1 MSPTTRTVAKL
12 SLALWFAVLVFMTPA
27 ALITD
32 QVRNRHEAITLVS
45 ATVISLLLTA
55 LLYRAF
61 QTVRDWSHL
70 AWGLT
75 LGLGA
80 AAAGALQV
88 VLDLAVRAV
97 LHGAFEDRVAL
108 DLEPGVLA
116 LYVLVY
122 ICIFGGNAAIF
133 VIAEATRR
141 ARLEEDLARRQEL
154 GLARLEAETA
164 WSELERLRLQTNPAF
179 MHSSLAAISRL
190 VREDREEDAR
200 EMADRL
206 ARYLRESI
214 QDNSA
219 EVSVSEEF
227 GILDAYLEVEAVR
240 LGDRLVV
247 DLDYPDA
254 LAAVTLPQF
263 ILQPLVE
270 TAIVAVGE
278 SGRDPLTI
286 RATASGEAGDLLLS
300 VVAEAEGER
309 SPSDADTAGLDNVR
323 RRLAIR
329 YGDAASLRADRTDR
343 TFEAVIRIPATPVG

>member
-12 SLALWFAVLVFMTPA
+12 SLALWLAVLVFMTPA

-45 ATVISLLLTA
+45 ATVISLLLAA

-61 QTVRDWSHL
+61 QAVRDRSHL

-75 LGLGA
+75 LGFGA
-80 AAAGALQV
+80 AAAGTLQV
-88 VLDLAVRAV
+88 VLDLAVRAG
-97 LHGAFEDRVAL
+97 LHGAFGDRVAL

-116 LYVLVY
+116 LYVLIY

-154 GLARLEAETA
+154 DLARLEAETA
-164 WSELERLRLQTNPAF
+164 WSELERLRLQTNPTF

-190 VREDREEDAR
+190 AREDREDDAR

-206 ARYLRESI
+206 ARYLRASI
-214 QDNSA
+214 QDDGA

-240 LGDRLVV
+240 LGDRLMV
-247 DLDYPDA
+247 DLDYPDD
-254 LAAVTLPQF
+254 LAAATLPQF

-270 TAIVAVGE
+270 AAIGPAGASE
-278 SGRDPLTI
+278 HDSLTV
-286 RATASGEAGDLLLS
+286 RATASGEASDLLLS

-309 SPSDADTAGLDNVR
+309 APSDLDDAGLDNVR

-343 TFEAVIRIPATPVG
+343 RFEAVIRIPAVSVG